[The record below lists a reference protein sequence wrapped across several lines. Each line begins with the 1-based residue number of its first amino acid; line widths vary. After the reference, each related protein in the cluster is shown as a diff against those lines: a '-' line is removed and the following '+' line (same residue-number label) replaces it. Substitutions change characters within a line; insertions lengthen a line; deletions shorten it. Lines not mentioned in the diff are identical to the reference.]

1 LDKKINF
8 FRNELT
14 SKHGGKSVFSFEG
27 RKMTEVSIR
36 LRDLKPEYQKLW
48 QSCQIKSDQLDT
60 TKQIVAKIAL
70 NRDRYLA
77 IAQKINVPWYF
88 IAVIHNMESSLSFS
102 KHLHNGDSLK
112 KRTVNVPEGRPVP
125 DPIHG
130 WDVGYTWE
138 ESAIDALTKGGKD
151 LDKVK
156 DWSLPAQL
164 WQIEQYNGFGY
175 RLNHPDVLTPYLWSG
190 TNLYTKGKFISDK
203 KWDANAVSEQTGAAA
218 LLKILM
224 QEENITILMA

>member
-1 LDKKINF
+1 
-8 FRNELT
+8 
-14 SKHGGKSVFSFEG
+14 
-27 RKMTEVSIR
+27 MTEALIR

-48 QSCQIKSDQLDT
+48 QSCQIKFDELDS
-60 TKQIVAKIAL
+60 TKQIVGKIRA

-77 IAQKINVPWYF
+77 VQQKINVPWYF

-102 KHLHNGDSLK
+102 KHLHNGDPLK
-112 KRTVNVPEGRPVP
+112 KRTVNVPKDRPVP
-125 DPIHG
+125 DPIKG

-175 RLNHPDVLTPYLWSG
+175 RQHHPDVLTPYLWSG
-190 TNLYTKGKFISDK
+190 TNHYTKGKYTSDG
-203 KWDANAVSEQTGAAA
+203 KWDANAVSKQIGAAA

-224 QEENITILMA
+224 EEENLPILMA